1 MYIGGLDIGTTGC
14 KIVLFDDN
22 GKQIKTAYR
31 EYSVKRSGGLHEVDV
46 DAVYASVEEV
56 IKEVADSDI
65 TAIGV
70 TSFGESFVMLDENDR
85 PLAPTMLYT
94 DPRGQKECAE
104 LTERFG
110 SERLALQTGTI
121 PHEMYSVSKIMWIKN
136 NMPSEFA
143 RCAHILL
150 MQDYIVYKL
159 TGERQIDYSLAART
173 GAFDVKEKRWIDE
186 VLDYAGIDASVLSK
200 PVPSGTAAGK
210 IIPKTAV
217 LLGLSDN
224 VTVVSGCQD
233 QIAALVGANVLNDG
247 SAMDGIG
254 TVECV
259 PIVMSELPQNYSIYK
274 GGYSVVPH
282 INGNY
287 ACYILSYA
295 GGATLKWFR
304 DTIANTSYAELD
316 AEVSDKP
323 TDLLVMPH
331 FAGAATPYMDTKS
344 KAAIVGLTFE
354 HTKSDIYKALMEG
367 TSYEI
372 LLNLM
377 KMREIGINISS
388 VTATGGGAR
397 SDIWLQIKADVF
409 GIPVYSLDNTEI
421 GAAGTAML
429 AGRAIKAYS
438 ESTRLVSEKKVFMPN
453 AEKHEYYSSQFE
465 KYAKIYSAVKG
476 VLENE

>member
-14 KIVLFDDN
+14 KIVIFDEE

-31 EYSVKRSGGLHEVDV
+31 EYSVKRSGGLHEVDTG
-46 DAVYASVEEV
+46 AVYDSVKEV
-56 IKEVADSDI
+56 IAEVAHPDI

-70 TSFGESFVMLDENDR
+70 TSFGESFVMYDKNDEA
-85 PLAPTMLYT
+85 LAPTMLYT

-104 LTERFG
+104 LTEKFG
-110 SERLALQTGTI
+110 AESLAFQTGTI
-121 PHEMYSVSKIMWIKN
+121 PHEMYSISKIMWIKN
-136 NMPSEFA
+136 NMPAEFA
-143 RCAHILL
+143 RCSHILL

-159 TGERQIDYSLAART
+159 TGVRQIDYSLAART
-173 GAFDVKEKRWIDE
+173 GAFDVKEKCWIKE

-210 IIPKTAV
+210 IISEIAKE
-217 LLGLSDN
+217 LGLSDN
-224 VTVVSGCQD
+224 VTIVSGCQD

-259 PIVMSELPQNYSIYK
+259 PIVMSELPRDYSIYE

-304 DTIANTSYAELD
+304 DNIAKASYAELD

-323 TDLLVMPH
+323 TDLLIMPH
-331 FAGAATPYMDTKS
+331 FAGAATPYMDTQS
-344 KAAIVGLTFE
+344 RAAILGLTFE
-354 HTKSDIYKALMEG
+354 HTKSDLYKALMEG

-377 KMREIGINISS
+377 KMKDIGIDISS

-409 GIPVYSLDNTEI
+409 GIPVYSLDSTEI

-429 AGRAIKAYS
+429 AGRAVGAYS
-438 ESTRLVSEKKVFMPN
+438 ETKKLVSEKKVFTPN
-453 AEKHEYYSSQFE
+453 AEKHEYYRSQYE
-465 KYAKIYSAVKG
+465 KYAKIYGAVKG
-476 VLENE
+476 VLGNE